1 MDLDK
6 ILIDKKSEKK
16 EKEKEKNEKIKKK
29 YSKPNQL
36 RDIESRS
43 NTNRNNNVKYQTHT
57 SDEINKIIISE
68 KNKIKKQSWN
78 KLNNGTKLK
87 LIINFIDTKKK
98 ELKLSNND
106 YLKLK
111 KILFNAC
118 ESNKLNKSSDIDYD
132 IELNKINDIKIL
144 EIIKKNNNYDF
155 KLKIQINKKKSSTKS
170 KSNIEKLLKLK

>member
-16 EKEKEKNEKIKKK
+16 DKNEKIKKK

-36 RDIESRS
+36 KDIESRS
-43 NTNRNNNVKYQTHT
+43 NTNRNNNIKYQTHT
-57 SDEINKIIISE
+57 SDEINNLINSE
-68 KNKIKKQSWN
+68 KNKIEKLSWN
-78 KLNNGTKLK
+78 KLNNGMKLK
-87 LIINFIDTKKK
+87 LLTNFIDSKKK

-106 YLKLK
+106 SLKLK

-118 ESNKLNKSSDIDYD
+118 ENNKLNKISDIDYD
-132 IELNKINDIKIL
+132 IDSNKINDIKIL
-144 EIIKKNNNYDF
+144 EIVKKNDNYDF